1 MPFKHFHTLI
11 RKFAHF
17 SEYALLGILVS
28 TVSSHTIEERQ
39 QKLVIILWMILVPI
53 LDEGIQYFTPG
64 RSAELRD
71 CLIDMCGFGF
81 GFLIAYLIKQR
92 KTK

>member
-1 MPFKHFHTLI
+1 MPFQLFHTLI

-28 TVSSHTIEERQ
+28 TISSHTIQERQ
-39 QKLVIILWMILVPI
+39 QKLVIILWMILVPMI
-53 LDEGIQYFTPG
+53 DEGIQYFTPG

-71 CLIDMCGFGF
+71 CIIDMCGYCFGL
-81 GFLIAYLIKQR
+81 LITYLLKQR